1 MENNKK
7 IFIEEGFFPSQLLWI
22 VIIFLEYCKKKKIKE
37 ILFEKK
43 YDLIFKNKIIK
54 KELEGFKVI
63 FLDDELPFYL
73 KNKFSLYFLL
83 LPKSFFLS
91 LFFKK
96 DGIAKKK
103 WHDYQLY
110 HSILDTA
117 LSLSKDGVTTPK
129 YWIILKSIYLNLKKI
144 EIANFLLKKNIST
157 VVSSHN
163 VYFVKSFNSIFRK
176 KNIPIYCQA
185 VSNIYKQPKNKDEN
199 WNILHNKN
207 LRKKILNK
215 IKRFFG

>member
-22 VIIFLEYCKKKKIKE
+22 IIIFLEYCKKKKIKE

-83 LPKSFFLS
+83 LPKSFF
-91 LFFKK
+91 
-96 DGIAKKK
+96 
-103 WHDYQLY
+103 
-110 HSILDTA
+110 
-117 LSLSKDGVTTPK
+117 
-129 YWIILKSIYLNLKKI
+129 
-144 EIANFLLKKNIST
+144 
-157 VVSSHN
+157 
-163 VYFVKSFNSIFRK
+163 
-176 KNIPIYCQA
+176 
-185 VSNIYKQPKNKDEN
+185 
-199 WNILHNKN
+199 
-207 LRKKILNK
+207 
-215 IKRFFG
+215 